1 MYQPTLHSEHS
12 NSQVL
17 SLMEANACAWPF
29 PQALKRL
36 FGILYMDYP
45 ISNIFIEESLQPK
58 GNTSVDIYLI
68 QVQALH
74 GCQPLLLLKANFFP

>member
-29 PQALKRL
+29 PQALK
-36 FGILYMDYP
+36 G
-45 ISNIFIEESLQPK
+45 
-58 GNTSVDIYLI
+58 
-68 QVQALH
+68 
-74 GCQPLLLLKANFFP
+74 